1 MLIKIK
7 KDLLFIKCLMLS
19 MYDYVGYISKV
30 FEFGVDGYVIKN
42 VVIKELM
49 DVLEF
54 LEKDENYLSID
65 ISKKLVFGDK

>member
-1 MLIKIK
+1 
-7 KDLLFIKCLMLS
+7 MLS